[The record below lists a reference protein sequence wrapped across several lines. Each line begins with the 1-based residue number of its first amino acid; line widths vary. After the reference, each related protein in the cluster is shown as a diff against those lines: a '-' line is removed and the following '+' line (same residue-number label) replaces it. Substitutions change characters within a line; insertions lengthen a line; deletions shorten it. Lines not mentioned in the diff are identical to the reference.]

1 MKALYKY
8 APGARAARLEEH
20 PAPQLTPRDNVFI
33 RVSVCAVSAADLQ
46 IYQGKF
52 SSTPPF
58 IMGHEFVGEVE
69 SVFPGVTAV
78 APGDRVTV
86 HPYLYACC
94 KCQSCRDGFPQYCEK
109 KQFLGVDRDGTLA
122 EYITLPEESLHK
134 IPASLPDNI
143 ACLAAPM
150 AALAG
155 DILSTSLISPR
166 ETVLII
172 GSGQSALLALIAAKA
187 GGAARVIVAGVT
199 QDRPVRFPAAKALG
213 ADLVVDTLTQDLS
226 AVVLEET
233 GGLGAHLAIETTGT
247 EAGVNNA
254 IDCLRVGGRMAC
266 LGLSQRESI
275 AAKWDTAMEKFLTL
289 RFFHTSDYRE
299 MDRALQ
305 ILEEYPRDLKP
316 LVTHPGKLEDWE
328 RVFDTLSRG
337 GGITG
342 VLRIRPL

>member
-8 APGARAARLEEH
+8 APGARASRLEEH

-69 SVFPGVTAV
+69 SVFPGVTTV

-86 HPYLYACC
+86 RPYLYACGQ
-94 KCQSCRDGFPQYCEK
+94 CQSCRDGFPQYCEK
-109 KQFLGVDRDGTLA
+109 KQFLGVDRDGALA
-122 EYITLPEESLHK
+122 EYITLPEEYLHK
-134 IPASLPDNI
+134 VPASLPDHI

-150 AALAG
+150 AALAEALDPSVLCPG
-155 DILSTSLISPR
+155 D
-166 ETVLII
+166 TVLIL
-172 GSGQSALLALIAAKA
+172 GAGLTALLALIAAKA
-187 GGAARVIVAGVT
+187 GGAKKVIVAGVT
-199 QDRPVRFPAAKALG
+199 QDRPVRFPAATALG
-213 ADLVVDTLTQDLS
+213 ADLVVDTLTQDLLS
-226 AVVLEET
+226 VILEET
-233 GGLGAHLAIETTGT
+233 EGLGANLAIETTGS

-254 IDCLRVGGRMAC
+254 IDCLREGGRMAC

-289 RFFHTSDYRE
+289 RFFHTSAYRE
-299 MDRALQ
+299 IDRALK
-305 ILEEYPRDLKP
+305 LLAEYPRELKP
-316 LVTHPGKLEDWE
+316 LVAHPGRLEDWE
-328 RVFDTLSRG
+328 RVFETLSRG
-337 GGITG
+337 GGIAG

>member
-8 APGARAARLEEH
+8 APGARASRLEEH

-86 HPYLYACC
+86 RPYLYACGQ
-94 KCQSCRDGFPQYCEK
+94 CQSCRDGFPQYCEK
-109 KQFLGVDRDGTLA
+109 KQFLGVDRDGALA
-122 EYITLPEESLHK
+122 EYITLPEEYLHK
-134 IPASLPDNI
+134 IPASIPDNI

-150 AALAG
+150 AAVTGELSPGLLRPG
-155 DILSTSLISPR
+155 D
-166 ETVLII
+166 TVLIL
-172 GSGQSALLALIAAKA
+172 GSGLTALLALVAAKA
-187 GGAARVIVAGVT
+187 AGAQKVIIAGVT
-199 QDRPVRFPAAKALG
+199 QDRPVRFPAATALG
-213 ADLVVDTLTQDLS
+213 ADLVVDTLTQDLP
-226 AVVLEET
+226 AVILEET
-233 GGLGAHLAIETTGT
+233 QGLGAHLAIETTGT

-266 LGLSQRESI
+266 LAQSQRESI

-289 RFFHTSDYRE
+289 RFFHTSAYTE
-299 MDRALQ
+299 IDRALK
-305 ILEEYPRDLKP
+305 ILEEYPRELKP
-316 LVTHPGKLEDWE
+316 LVTHPGRLEDWE
-328 RVFDTLSRG
+328 RVFETLSRG
-337 GGITG
+337 GGIAG

>member
-8 APGARAARLEEH
+8 APGARASRLEEH

-86 HPYLYACC
+86 RPYLYACGQ
-94 KCQSCRDGFPQYCEK
+94 CQSCRDGFPQYCEK
-109 KQFLGVDRDGTLA
+109 KQFLGVDRDGALA
-122 EYITLPEESLHK
+122 EYITLPEEYLHK
-134 IPASLPDNI
+134 VPASLPDHI

-150 AALAG
+150 AALAEALDPSVLFPG
-155 DILSTSLISPR
+155 D
-166 ETVLII
+166 TVLIL
-172 GSGQSALLALIAAKA
+172 GAGLTALLALVAAKA
-187 GGAARVIVAGVT
+187 GGAKKVIVAGVT
-199 QDRPVRFPAAKALG
+199 QDRPVRFPAATALG
-213 ADLVVDTLTQDLS
+213 ADLVVDTLTQDLLS
-226 AVVLEET
+226 VILEET
-233 GGLGAHLAIETTGT
+233 EGLGANLAIETTGS

-289 RFFHTSDYRE
+289 RFFHTSAYRE
-299 MDRALQ
+299 IDRALK
-305 ILEEYPRDLKP
+305 LLAEYPRELKP
-316 LVTHPGKLEDWE
+316 LVTHPGRLEDWE
-328 RVFDTLSRG
+328 RVFETLSRG
-337 GGITG
+337 GGIAG

>member
-8 APGARAARLEEH
+8 APGARASRLEEH

-52 SSTPPF
+52 SSVPPF

-86 HPYLYACC
+86 RPYLYACGQ
-94 KCQSCRDGFPQYCEK
+94 CQSCRDGFPQYCEK
-109 KQFLGVDRDGTLA
+109 KQFLGVDRDGALA
-122 EYITLPEESLHK
+122 EYIALPEECLHK
-134 IPASLPDNI
+134 VPASVPDHI

-150 AALAG
+150 AALVG
-155 DILSTSLISPR
+155 DLFPGLLCQGD
-166 ETVLII
+166 TVLIL
-172 GSGQSALLALIAAKA
+172 GAGLTALLALVAAKA
-187 GGAARVIVAGVT
+187 GGARKVIVAGVT
-199 QDRPVRFPAAKALG
+199 QDRPVRFPAATALG
-213 ADLVVDTLTQDLS
+213 ADLVVDTLTQDLP
-226 AVVLEET
+226 AVILEET
-233 GGLGAHLAIETTGT
+233 EGLGAHLAVETTGS
-247 EAGVNNA
+247 EAGVSNA

-289 RFFHTSDYRE
+289 RFFHTSAYTE
-299 MDRALQ
+299 IDRALK
-305 ILEEYPRDLKP
+305 ILEEYPRELKP
-316 LVTHPGKLEDWE
+316 LVTHPGRLEDWE
-328 RVFDTLSRG
+328 RVFETLSRG
-337 GGITG
+337 GGIAG